1 MLKWS
6 VKNLNQIKVFWS
18 WFEKKLPNVLSTK
31 KPIDI
36 HLSGR
41 ASVIPGIK
49 STIYFS
55 DQNGCEIGGISL
67 AEEAKVYV

>member
-6 VKNLNQIKVFWS
+6 VKNLNQIKGFFRS
-18 WFEKKLPNVLSTK
+18 ELKKTLPNVLSTK

-67 AEEAKVYV
+67 AEAKVYV

>member
-18 WFEKKLPNVLSTK
+18 WFEKKLPNDLSKK

-67 AEEAKVYV
+67 AEAKVYV

>member
-1 MLKWS
+1 MICQKLKPDQGFFSEW
-6 VKNLNQIKVFWS
+6 V
-18 WFEKKLPNVLSTK
+18 EKKPSECFEYK
-31 KPIDI
+31 KTIDI

-41 ASVIPGIK
+41 ASVVQGIK

>member
-1 MLKWS
+1 MICQKLKPDQGFLELIWK
-6 VKNLNQIKVFWS
+6 KNL
-18 WFEKKLPNVLSTK
+18 PNILSTK
-31 KPIDI
+31 KTIDI
-36 HLSGR
+36 HLSGK

-67 AEEAKVYV
+67 AEAKVYV